1 METGTKN
8 RCVIEVTHVLERL
21 NLEVSENVSVHK
33 FCCFKELITVEEVN
47 TTE

>member
-21 NLEVSENVSVHK
+21 NLEVFRKRVGPQILLLQRIDYCGGSEHY
-33 FCCFKELITVEEVN
+33 
-47 TTE
+47 